1 MARSVPG
8 QILAD
13 VVSLPRWL
21 FKRLRSYVV
30 MAIDNGLQR
39 AIARQFPATPY
50 TKVLADLHAAL
61 KPRAYLEIG
70 VAEGDTLALS
80 KAPVSVG
87 VDPGFSLR
95 KGLTGTAYTVH
106 RETSDAYFARPD
118 DGQRYDLIFVDGMH
132 HFDQALRDILNAESR
147 AGPGAVIVVH
157 DVLPAAKI
165 MQTRRRHTRAWTGD
179 VWKVLP
185 ALRRIASDLQVLVV
199 DTAPSGL
206 MLVANLN
213 PGRRLAAEK
222 VEALCAELMTLPF
235 PGPEA
240 LRRDIGDALVPP
252 DGVPAL
258 LRERVGG

>member
-21 FKRLRSYVV
+21 FKRLRSYIV

-39 AIARQFPATPY
+39 QIARQFPATPY

-80 KAPVSVG
+80 RAPVSVG
-87 VDPGFSLR
+87 VDPGFSIR
-95 KGLTGTAYTVH
+95 KDLTGTTYAVH
-106 RETSDAYFARPD
+106 RETSDAFFARPD
-118 DGQRYDLIFVDGMH
+118 DGRRYDMIFVDGMH
-132 HFDQALRDILNAESR
+132 HFDQALRDILNAEARST
-147 AGPGAVIVVH
+147 AGAVIAVH
-157 DVLPAAKI
+157 DVLPVARI

-179 VWKVLP
+179 VWKVIP
-185 ALRRIASDLQVLVV
+185 ALRRIAPDLRVTVV
-199 DTAPSGL
+199 DAPPSGL
-206 MLVANLN
+206 LLISNLK
-213 PGRRLAAEK
+213 PGRRLDAAT
-222 VEALCAELMTLPF
+222 VDAQCAELMTLAF
-235 PGPEA
+235 PGAEA

-258 LRERVGG
+258 LGQRVG